1 MIKKKIKN
9 INKIRNLD
17 KLQKK
22 ISQKFQKI
30 NFQEQKKLGVID
42 VPWK

>member
-1 MIKKKIKN
+1 MIKKKIKI

-17 KLQKK
+17 KLQEK
-22 ISQKFQKI
+22 ISQKFQEI
-30 NFQEQKKLGVID
+30 IFQEQKKLGVID

>member
-1 MIKKKIKN
+1 MLKKKIKN
-9 INKIRNLD
+9 INKIRNLG

-30 NFQEQKKLGVID
+30 IFQEQKKLGVID